1 MHRGNPI
8 ALQWIY
14 PGAPCLQV
22 LSHVFA
28 QNDCS
33 AVDLSLSVVVA
44 GFYSIQ
50 ARNKSYKC

>member
-1 MHRGNPI
+1 LT
-8 ALQWIY
+8 ALQWIH
-14 PGAPCLQV
+14 PRAHSLPV
-22 LSHVFA
+22 MSHVFA
-28 QNDCS
+28 KNDCS

>member
-1 MHRGNPI
+1 MSR
-8 ALQWIY
+8 
-14 PGAPCLQV
+14 
-22 LSHVFA
+22 VFA
-28 QNDCS
+28 ENNCS